1 MRVPSVLAA
10 GLLVTALAARAHAAD
25 AIAPGGSAI
34 VHPFAGHALKPT
46 NKCEKSDAGGTDTA
60 KKFYDAG
67 RAYYEQAKLDK
78 ALDNFFSAYELD
90 CERHDILIIISRSY
104 ERDGN
109 FADAVRTLDEYVKR
123 SGDRSPEHKATVEN
137 LKERLKKEEAAA
149 AAARANQ
156 KPSTPPREHTVPPW
170 IVVGVGG
177 AGLVAGSVLSGV
189 GFSRDYPPNC
199 DPVTTTCNDK
209 ATPEEKS
216 SASLTRNLRKVG
228 VIVLVS
234 GAVLT
239 VGGLLW
245 HFLEPT
251 GPARGEKGARLRV
264 TPAFAPGYA
273 GASLD
278 ARF

>member
-10 GLLVTALAARAHAAD
+10 GLLVTALATPRAHAAD
-25 AIAPGGSAI
+25 AI
-34 VHPFAGHALKPT
+34 VHPFAGHTLKAT
-46 NKCEKSDAGGTDTA
+46 NKCEKIDANGTETA
-60 KKFYDAG
+60 RKFYDAG

-109 FADAVRTLDEYVKR
+109 VADAIRTLEEYVKR
-123 SGDRSPEHKATVEN
+123 SADRSPEHKATIEN
-137 LKERLKKEEAAA
+137 LKERYKKEEAAA
-149 AAARANQ
+149 AALRANQ
-156 KPSTPPREHTVPPW
+156 KPPTPPREHTVPPW
-170 IVVGVGG
+170 ILVGVGG
-177 AGLVAGSVLSGV
+177 AALATGTVLMIV
-189 GFSRDYPPNC
+189 GYGGGYPEGC
-199 DPVTTTCNDK
+199 DPDTHKCTNPANNDK
-209 ATPEEKS
+209 AGT
-216 SASLTRNLRKVG
+216 
-228 VIVLVS
+228 VS
-234 GAVLT
+234 GIRTAGPLVLIGGGVLT
-239 VGGLLW
+239 LGGLLW

-251 GPARGEKGARLRV
+251 GPVEGDKSDKSARVRV